1 MGNKLDA
8 LKRKQGSI
16 PAKTTYDERKGT
28 DWNELGEKI
37 NTTQETRKINN
48 KKDSQDNPK
57 IDTRK
62 NIKISETLK
71 TKIDAQKQVMGI
83 KYDYQLIELL
93 LDRNFETFSDKQKSM
108 YKIILEL
115 LENQ

>member
-48 KKDSQDNPK
+48 KVDNQDK
-57 IDTRK
+57 TIDTRK
-62 NIKISETLK
+62 NIKISEALK

-93 LDRNFETFSDKQKSM
+93 LDRNFETFSDKQKST
-108 YKIILEL
+108 YKVVVEL